1 MLIES
6 FDSEGP
12 VLDIL
17 VKYENDPLEIRPVD
31 PEPIVVKIEETKP
44 VEKKPVVEEEPA
56 KLSLDSN
63 STEAEIKAKEDSM
76 VEDEDGVSRK
86 ESITQKLS
94 LIKRV
99 DSNKPRPLSPG
110 SYDIELRKL
119 FYHHGNK
126 RENLRTNHV
135 FLLVASL
142 PQRWKVLLF
151 TSW

>member
-6 FDSEGP
+6 FNSKGP

-63 STEAEIKAKEDSM
+63 STEAEVKVKEESSAD
-76 VEDEDGVSRK
+76 DDDGVSRK
-86 ESITQKLS
+86 ESISQKLS

-110 SYDIELRKL
+110 SYDIELRKC
-119 FYHHGNK
+119 
-126 RENLRTNHV
+126 
-135 FLLVASL
+135 
-142 PQRWKVLLF
+142 
-151 TSW
+151 